1 MTDAAILA
9 KGSILRM
16 GDALAAETPTYAE
29 VAELLSVPWP
39 QRERT
44 RIDTT
49 THDSPGESRQYIAGL
64 SDLPAVDFEIFYL
77 PNEATHDYSTGL
89 GAMQQSGDIVGWQV
103 VTQPDVIPSQTLTF
117 DGYVNRFNVTA
128 PVDNAYRAAV
138 QLQPTSEPVV
148 T

>member
-1 MTDAAILA
+1 MTDLAILA
-9 KGSILRM
+9 KGSVLNM
-16 GDALAAETPTYAE
+16 GDAPTTGSPTYAS
-29 VAELLSVPWP
+29 VAELLAVPWP

-77 PNEATHDYSTGL
+77 PNEPTHDYSTGL
-89 GAMQQSGDIVGWQV
+89 GAMQQSGDIVAFQV
-103 VTQPDVIPSQTLTF
+103 ITQPDVVPSQTLTF
-117 DGYVNRFNVTA
+117 NAYVNRFNVSA
-128 PVDNAYRAAV
+128 PVDGPYRAAV